1 MKTYKF
7 TIHASPSENG
17 AMEGFVTTY
26 PMSTVHREDFEGTL
40 DQAIERMKAVHADL
54 ISNRQFESGKGF
66 SINTLLWRG
75 QNKPRGFDARRRDR
89 CANYIAA

>member
-1 MKTYKF
+1 MKAYKF

-40 DQAIERMKAVHADL
+40 DQAIDRMKAVHADL
-54 ISNRQFESGKGF
+54 IANRQFESGKGF
-66 SINTLLWRG
+66 SINTLLLRG
-75 QNKPRGFDARRRDR
+75 QHKPRGFNARRRDR

>member
-7 TIHASPSENG
+7 TIHASPSEKG
-17 AMEGFVTTY
+17 AMEGFVITY
-26 PMSTVHREDFEGTL
+26 PMSTVHREDFEGTF
-40 DQAIERMKAVHADL
+40 DQAIERIKTIHSDL

-66 SINTLLWRG
+66 SIDTLLWRG
-75 QNKPRGFDARRRDR
+75 QHKPRGFDARRRDR

>member
-7 TIHASPSENG
+7 TIHVSPSENG
-17 AMEGFVTTY
+17 AMEGFVITY

-40 DQAIERMKAVHADL
+40 EQAIERMKAVHTDL
-54 ISNRQFESGKGF
+54 IANRQFESGKGF

-75 QNKPRGFDARRRDR
+75 QHKPRGFDARRRDR
-89 CANYIAA
+89 CTNYIAA

>member
-17 AMEGFVTTY
+17 ATEGFLITY
-26 PMSTVHREDFEGTL
+26 PMATVHREDFEGTL
-40 DQAIERMKAVHADL
+40 DQAIERMKESHGEI
-54 ISNRQFESGKGF
+54 ISTRDFESGKGF

-75 QNKPRGFDARRRDR
+75 QHKPRGFDARRRDR
-89 CANYIAA
+89 CANYLAA